1 VIRRHECKH
10 TSDYIILLSLS
21 LRNALRLVLFFCG
34 HDTQAKQV
42 VAKLIT
48 DSGFEPFDVGKISSS
63 RFLDPLEQLWNEV
76 SKSGIQQEYIF
87 SLLRR

>member
-1 VIRRHECKH
+1 
-10 TSDYIILLSLS
+10 
-21 LRNALRLVLFFCG
+21 
-34 HDTQAKQV
+34 
-42 VAKLIT
+42 LIT
-48 DSGFEPFDVGKISSS
+48 DSGFEPFDVGKIYSS